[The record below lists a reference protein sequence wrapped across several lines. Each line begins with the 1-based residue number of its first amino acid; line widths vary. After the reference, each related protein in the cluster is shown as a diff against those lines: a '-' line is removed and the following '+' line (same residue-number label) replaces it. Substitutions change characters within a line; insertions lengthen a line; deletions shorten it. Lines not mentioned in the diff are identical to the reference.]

1 VDFGILKDWCELKIM
16 GNGFEFLDIIL
27 LVMIAAF
34 IFLRLRNVLG
44 RRMGH
49 EQTPREEIS
58 RKGFGKAEQS
68 YKDDPIDNVVPMK
81 DDMAEDFEITSKIST
96 PLAATLRQIHDIDHS
111 FNPDA
116 FPSQAEMAY
125 EAIVLAFANGDKK
138 TLEDLLSEEVY
149 KNFSAAIDARSEAGE
164 EMTTDILSI
173 KSSELADAVL
183 EGKDAEVSVR
193 FETDMI
199 SMTKDAEG
207 VVISGDPHPHI
218 VREQWTFARNLKSR
232 NPNWLLITTKRA
244 D

>member
-1 VDFGILKDWCELKIM
+1 M

-49 EQTPREEIS
+49 EQQPPEEIS

-68 YKDDPIDNVVPMK
+68 YKEDPIDNVVPMK
-81 DDMAEDFEITSKIST
+81 DDMNKDFEITSNVST
-96 PLAATLRQIHDIDHS
+96 PLAATLRQIHDIDHN

-138 TLEDLLSEEVY
+138 TLEELLSEEVY
-149 KNFSAAIDARSEAGE
+149 KNFSSAIDARNAAGE
-164 EMTTDILSI
+164 EMSTDILSI
-173 KSSELADAVL
+173 KSSEISDAVL
-183 EGKDAEVSVR
+183 EGKDAEVTVR

-207 VVISGDPHPHI
+207 VVVSGDPHPHI
-218 VREQWTFARNLKSR
+218 VREQWTFARKLKSR

>member
-1 VDFGILKDWCELKIM
+1 M

-49 EQTPREEIS
+49 EQTPREDLS

-68 YKDDPIDNVVPMK
+68 YKDDPADNVIPMN
-81 DDMAEDFEITSKIST
+81 DDMEQDFKIASKVSP
-96 PLAATLRQIHDIDHS
+96 PLAATLRQIHEIDRN
-111 FNPDA
+111 FNPDV

-125 EAIVLAFANGDKK
+125 ETIVLAFANGDKK
-138 TLEDLLSEEVY
+138 TLKDLLSEEVY
-149 KNFSAAIDARSEAGE
+149 KNFANAIDARELAGE

-173 KSSELADAVL
+173 KSSELVDAL
-183 EGKDAEVSVR
+183 LDGKDAEVTVR
-193 FETDMI
+193 FETEMI
-199 SMTKDAEG
+199 SMTKDKEG
-207 VVISGDPHPHI
+207 VVISGDTHPHL
-218 VREQWTFARNLKSR
+218 VREKWTFARNLKSR